1 MFSVTFLGTPMVDT
15 DLSTVERIN
24 TETEK
29 NNLSHLCLRYEAKS
43 MPEAIRSHLPKSP
56 IVKRVD
62 DRVLVGRSKN
72 ADVFLND
79 KCMSRNYIEIWG
91 SNCDLDT
98 FFIKNIS
105 QSKSVKIDGHSLRNG
120 ELGTLKDKSELV
132 LDYITF
138 AVYIKPG
145 DEESSTYV
153 LSTECCDDL
162 ENAQD
167 IYIIRG
173 DILQN
178 QELFSGF
185 TLIPGYPGSA
195 QNGSPFHPT
204 DRNGIATD
212 YQNGQILGRF
222 SIPTVSK
229 AIGIPSSNFSAG
241 NMTPPTGMSPVESAP
256 IYMYNDQINNF
267 TMDSPCR
274 FRQPQEHSMNDKM
287 KRLPCEGVDDS
298 VENNKEKE
306 FCEQSEKPEQY

>member
-1 MFSVTFLGTPMVDT
+1 MVDT
-15 DLSTVERIN
+15 DLSTVERN
-24 TETEK
+24 NETEK
-29 NNLSHLCLRYEAKS
+29 ANLSHLCLRYESKS

-56 IVKRVD
+56 IVKKFD

-72 ADVFLND
+72 ADVLLND
-79 KCMSRNYIEIWG
+79 KYMSRNYIEIWG
-91 SNCDLDT
+91 SSCDPST

-105 QSKSVKIDGHSLRNG
+105 QSKSVKIDGRSLRNG

-145 DEESSTYV
+145 DEDSSTYV

-162 ENAQD
+162 ANAQD

-185 TLIPGYPGSA
+185 SLIPGYPGSS
-195 QNGSPFHPT
+195 QNGSPYHSS
-204 DRNGIATD
+204 DRMCMPTD

-222 SIPTVSK
+222 SIPTLPK
-229 AIGIPSSNFSAG
+229 PIGVPLSNFTTG
-241 NMTPPTGMSPVESAP
+241 NMTPPAGMSPVDTAP
-256 IYMYNDQINNF
+256 IYMYPEQVNNS
-267 TMDSPCR
+267 TIDLSCR
-274 FRQPQEHSMNDKM
+274 FREPQEHSMNEKM
-287 KRLPCEGVDDS
+287 KRLPCEGVDES
-298 VENNKEKE
+298 EENEKE
-306 FCEQSEKPEQY
+306 QEFYEEEKLEQY